1 AASSAGVM
9 LEFACGPS
17 TFVVS
22 GDAERLRQMLSNLVS
37 NALKFTPGGGSVHV
51 GLARSDTHAVLT
63 VADTGQGVAPE
74 FVPYVFDMF
83 RR

>member
-1 AASSAGVM
+1 
-9 LEFACGPS
+9 
-17 TFVVS
+17 
-22 GDAERLRQMLSNLVS
+22 
-37 NALKFTPGGGSVHV
+37 PGGGSVHV

-83 RR
+83 RRADDSPASSQRGLGLGLSIVRH